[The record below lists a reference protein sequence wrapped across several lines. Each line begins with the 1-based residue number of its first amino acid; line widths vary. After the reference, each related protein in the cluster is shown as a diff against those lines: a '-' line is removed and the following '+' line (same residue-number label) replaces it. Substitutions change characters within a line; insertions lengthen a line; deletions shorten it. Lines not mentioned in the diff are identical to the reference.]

1 MLVVPVTDIDAFKRG
16 LSRWEYRNK
25 ETEIGSN
32 EQEASL
38 SAGKNTRVV
47 LVPCPTGK
55 SDPAAT
61 SEYSRGSR
69 CHLLWEMSFQFFSE
83 GHKKYSKEQCLI
95 NSQSVFLIFTSILTE
110 WNGHIIKSM

>member
-1 MLVVPVTDIDAFKRG
+1 MLVVPVTDIDALKRG

-55 SDPAAT
+55 SVPTAI

-69 CHLLWEMSFQFFSE
+69 VSFVMRDSFQFFSE
-83 GHKKYSKEQCLI
+83 GHKKYSKE
-95 NSQSVFLIFTSILTE
+95 
-110 WNGHIIKSM
+110 